1 VRDADLLVVNVGELV
16 TLAGPSGPR
25 RGAAARDLSA
35 VKGGAV
41 AVVGERIAAAGPER
55 DVLAAFRP
63 ARPDAVL
70 DARRSTV
77 TPGLVDPH
85 THAVFARTREAEF
98 AMRVEGRTYEEIAEA
113 GGGIRSSVRDLRA
126 ADEDRLLAV
135 GRANL
140 DRALAHGTTT
150 VEIKSGYGL
159 SLEAELKSLR
169 VARRLSAEHAVDVVP
184 TFLGAHEFP
193 DEWRADREGY
203 VRLVA
208 EEMVPEVARQR
219 LARFCDVFCEEG
231 VFTVEQSRRIL
242 LAGKSHGL
250 APKLHAD
257 ELHASGG
264 AELAAAVGA
273 VSADHLVCV
282 SDRGIEG
289 LAAAGVVAVLL
300 PGTTLSLGSTRYA
313 PARKLVDAG
322 VPVALATD
330 MNPGSSMTE
339 SMQIVMSLASMMLR
353 LTPAEALTAATVNA
367 AHAVRA
373 GAEAGS
379 LEPGKL
385 ADVVVWEV
393 DDHRAIPYHY
403 GVNLVRSVVKRG
415 RVVPSGGASIS

>member
-1 VRDADLLVVNVGELV
+1 MRDADLLVVNVGELV